1 MKTELRIR
9 IESVLGF
16 EFRIGYPS
24 TYFDKHKRFNTL
36 KLCGTLLT
44 EEVKEKLME
53 MPEVLRVKETQLP
66 KSFVFQGVLLKV
78 NQYYGTAIW
87 LDKNAKLS

>member
-1 MKTELRIR
+1 MKTELRMR
-9 IESVLGF
+9 IESVLGY

-24 TYFDKHKRFNTL
+24 TYFNKHKRFNTL
-36 KLCGTLLT
+36 KLCGVFLT
-44 EEVKEKLME
+44 EEQKEKLLE

-66 KSFVFQGVLLKV
+66 QSFVSKGVLIKV
-78 NQYYGTAIW
+78 NEYYGTAIW